1 MNCPNLDLV
10 LRDLDPQNQGH
21 AEPEP
26 FSEAMKKKGK
36 LLDWQV
42 RLLCQ
47 VYDNFGKINYKDLI
61 NDSRNEGYVVEALRE
76 RSHLIRERI

>member
-10 LRDLDPQNQGH
+10 LRDLDPQNQGY